1 MLKMKQ
7 FTNVLELIEWIQSQR
22 RFDEKKSLDKIKY
35 CCELFDNPQDKFKSI
50 HVSGTNGKGSVVS
63 YLRSIL
69 MKANL
74 KVATFTS
81 PYITVFNER
90 ISINGKPIS
99 DDDLLKTANLII
111 SKYPLIL
118 DAGYSIP
125 SFFEFITILAFIYFS
140 QQDIDIA
147 VIEVGIGGLLDSTN
161 VISPL
166 LSIITNVSYDHMN
179 VLGNTLEE
187 ILINKLGI
195 VKENTP
201 LVTGVKDNNLRKII
215 VDYCHNK
222 NSNCFFTKDYKL
234 INSEIGKMTFNY
246 QEYDNLSIS
255 LNGFHQIENAA
266 CAIEAIDYLFDIIPD
281 VFNKANLS
289 KTELIKNGLNDTF
302 WPGRFEI
309 ISTDPLIIIDGAHNE
324 DGIKR
329 IVEYVNSLN
338 YKLKRCTFACSD
350 DKEKEEMLK
359 LLANSFDEIIIT
371 EYTYK
376 RHSPSSKVFN
386 LIEHPNKKLIT
397 DINEAISYT
406 INNPSEFNLFIGSL
420 YLVSEIR
427 PILKKLIG

>member
-1 MLKMKQ
+1 
-7 FTNVLELIEWIQSQR
+7 
-22 RFDEKKSLDKIKY
+22 
-35 CCELFDNPQDKFKSI
+35 
-50 HVSGTNGKGSVVS
+50 
-63 YLRSIL
+63 
-69 MKANL
+69 
-74 KVATFTS
+74 
-81 PYITVFNER
+81 
-90 ISINGKPIS
+90 
-99 DDDLLKTANLII
+99 
-111 SKYPLIL
+111 
-118 DAGYSIP
+118 
-125 SFFEFITILAFIYFS
+125 
-140 QQDIDIA
+140 
-147 VIEVGIGGLLDSTN
+147 
-161 VISPL
+161 
-166 LSIITNVSYDHMN
+166 MN

-215 VDYCHNK
+215 VDYCYKK

-234 INSEIGKMTFNY
+234 INSKIGQMTFNY
-246 QEYDNLSIS
+246 QEYDKLSIS
-255 LNGFHQIENAA
+255 LNGFHQIENAS
-266 CAIEAIDYLFDIIPD
+266 CAIEAIDYLIEAKPDI
-281 VFNKANLS
+281 FKKTKLS
-289 KTELIKNGLNDTF
+289 KSELVKNGLKDTF

-309 ISTDPLIIIDGAHNE
+309 ISSNPLIIIDGAHNE

-329 IVEYVNSLN
+329 IVEYVNTLN
-338 YKLKRCTFACSD
+338 YKFKRCTFACSD

-376 RHSPSSKVFN
+376 RHSPSATVFN

-406 INNPSEFNLFIGSL
+406 VNNPSEFNLFIGSL